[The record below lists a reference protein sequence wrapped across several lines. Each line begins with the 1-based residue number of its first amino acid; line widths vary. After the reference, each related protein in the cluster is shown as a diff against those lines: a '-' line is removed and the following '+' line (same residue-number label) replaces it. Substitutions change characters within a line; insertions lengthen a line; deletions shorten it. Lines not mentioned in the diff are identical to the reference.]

1 MKPSDIIR
9 GFGRPVAYYPELAK
23 HLGGVSSTVLFCQM
37 TYWMDKITS
46 ELGVHKS
53 SDEIETETGLS
64 YEEQRTARKKLTRL
78 GVLIETNKRLE
89 HRIYFKVDFQRLDE
103 ILTQVFEKAPN
114 GESPF
119 GGMGK
124 VHLGKRGIPCSAT
137 GESPV
142 RQEGKVHFDPTEIT
156 TEITTEI
163 KKDSCQVEPDDSEDP
178 AEIVLAHFN
187 RVTRSSYR
195 DGKTTMGYIRG
206 RLADMYSAD
215 DLMLVADYATAK
227 WLNDPKMCDY
237 LRPKTLFGPENF
249 QEYHQ
254 KAMKWAESGR
264 PQCINGRWLI
274 PGRDINQIS
283 QPDSHIPAGFRG

>member
-37 TYWMDKITS
+37 TYWMDKLTS
-46 ELGVHKS
+46 DLGVHKT
-53 SDEIETETGLS
+53 SDEIQGETGLS
-64 YEEQRTARKKLTRL
+64 YEEQRTARKKLKKL
-78 GVLIETNKRLE
+78 GVLIETKKRLE

-119 GGMGK
+119 REMGN
-124 VHLGKRGIPCSAT
+124 VHSGSLGKSIPGN
-137 GESPV
+137 GESPF
-142 RQEGKVHFDPTEIT
+142 RQEGKVHSDPTEIT

-163 KKDSCQVEPDDSEDP
+163 KNTCQVEPDDSEDP

-264 PQCINGRWLI
+264 PQCVNGRWLM
-274 PGRDINQIS
+274 PGRDINHVS
-283 QPDSHIPAGFRG
+283 TPDNFVPAGFRG